1 MATPLS
7 PKSRGAGGVV
17 SQKTLSPGVRHI
29 VRQFI
34 DEDSYEALHTSLA
47 GQWDMN
53 QCMMAALKLMGQYG
67 VTLSAEETI
76 RLRGLDEA
84 NMIDALL
91 TKMPSQSKDTF
102 QSFFLQLQYIVST
115 ATRIRQGLEMGLPE
129 EVEAALTDAEGA
141 GVAPF
146 VLKMAVVQAGAEV
159 QSLKRQHSNWI
170 REVDARMQTLLRG
183 REDAMTAKREL
194 DAAQEK
200 LRQHMG
206 DHSDK
211 AKKMLLGMAG
221 GQGKALLV
229 AVYKEWAEITRK
241 MKNENSIRVEYEDR
255 LEEATK
261 RLADYKAQQLEN
273 VRNVLNR
280 KAAAGDGALV
290 AMCFAVFVSDVEERK
305 KDAEQLGAVREIEEK
320 LGKFAAEQAE
330 NAKKV
335 MTRMSAG
342 SDAALINLNFQAW
355 VTFIADYKKNK
366 DMEDQVKAAEQKFAE
381 FKKGK
386 ADKAK
391 GVLDRMAGASE
402 TGLKSEVF
410 EAWHQ
415 IILDEKEGA
424 EMEALLSGAD
434 GKFSV
439 FAERNGK
446 NAREVMRKATQ
457 QVELCCILKCFNP
470 WKMHTKVEATLKSYN
485 NKMEGKRSQLQ
496 SVQLLFRNFAQQL
509 ESGLKEG
516 TPRDPNLYKKKMHKG
531 DSNTVSLPDIH
542 QR

>member
-170 REVDARMQTLLRG
+170 RDVDARMQTLLRG
-183 REDAMTAKREL
+183 REDAMTAQREL
-194 DAAQEK
+194 AAAQEK
-200 LRQHMG
+200 LQKHMG

-221 GQGKALLV
+221 
-229 AVYKEWAEITRK
+229 
-241 MKNENSIRVEYEDR
+241 
-255 LEEATK
+255 
-261 RLADYKAQQLEN
+261 
-273 VRNVLNR
+273 
-280 KAAAGDGALV
+280 
-290 AMCFAVFVSDVEERK
+290 
-305 KDAEQLGAVREIEEK
+305 
-320 LGKFAAEQAE
+320 
-330 NAKKV
+330 
-335 MTRMSAG
+335 
-342 SDAALINLNFQAW
+342 
-355 VTFIADYKKNK
+355 
-366 DMEDQVKAAEQKFAE
+366 
-381 FKKGK
+381 
-386 ADKAK
+386 
-391 GVLDRMAGASE
+391 
-402 TGLKSEVF
+402 
-410 EAWHQ
+410 
-415 IILDEKEGA
+415 
-424 EMEALLSGAD
+424 
-434 GKFSV
+434 
-439 FAERNGK
+439 
-446 NAREVMRKATQ
+446 
-457 QVELCCILKCFNP
+457 
-470 WKMHTKVEATLKSYN
+470 
-485 NKMEGKRSQLQ
+485 
-496 SVQLLFRNFAQQL
+496 
-509 ESGLKEG
+509 
-516 TPRDPNLYKKKMHKG
+516 
-531 DSNTVSLPDIH
+531 
-542 QR
+542 